1 MNRSHGV
8 VWMLLGVLAVA
19 KGIGWNHDLS
29 GPVRDECCRDRDKCC
44 PYGYRCDPKYR
55 NCVRI
60 NALARPETES
70 TYLSGAS
77 RGSHMSSYATG
88 RQSVP
93 DRGFSLSQGTFLS
106 PDNCP
111 TGSYCWDVDTC
122 CMMRHGY
129 NSIWSR
135 VESTCCTRNNSPS
148 CQRTRGCRVT
158 LSDRPPYKGYRE
170 TFTRRP
176 VYYGPYRAAQTAAL
190 PSSGVVLLAFCACVF
205 SGTLKDLNA

>member
-1 MNRSHGV
+1 MNASHGV
-8 VWMLLGVLAVA
+8 VWMFLCLLAVA
-19 KGIGWNHDLS
+19 KGFGWNHDLS
-29 GPVRDECCRDRDKCC
+29 GPVRDACCRDNDKCC

-60 NALARPETES
+60 NELARPEAQS
-70 TYLSGAS
+70 THTSGGS
-77 RGSHMSSYATG
+77 RGSYLSYATG
-88 RQSVP
+88 RQNIPSS
-93 DRGFSLSQGTFLS
+93 GFSLSQGTFLS

-129 NSIWSR
+129 NNIWSR
-135 VESTCCTRNNSPS
+135 VEATCCSRNQSPN
-148 CQRTRGCRVT
+148 CQRSRGCRVT

-176 VYYGPYRAAQTAAL
+176 VYYGAALPAAL
-190 PSSGVVLLAFCACVF
+190 PSTAVLLLAVCACVVT
-205 SGTLKDLNA
+205 GPIKELNA